1 MNNNAICP
9 TLPSHKD
16 GSDMHGNLYTMIWKE
31 QFPHDG
37 EYTFRGICDD
47 RANVYLDG
55 EKIMVL
61 PGHKGT
67 DQNFAPKKHK
77 EVY

>member
-1 MNNNAICP
+1 MMEN
-9 TLPSHKD
+9 
-16 GSDMHGNLYTMIWKE
+16 
-31 QFPHDG
+31 
-37 EYTFRGICDD
+37 YTFRGICDD

-67 DQNFAPKKHK
+67 DQNFAPKNTRCLLMRVFMK
-77 EVY
+77 